1 MRILTVFGTR
11 PEVIKLAP
19 VIRAMQARGIEVLVC
34 ASGQHRDMLDQ
45 MLEVFSIH
53 PDFDLDIMQANQ
65 SPLDVASRIYSELS
79 PVIESVRP
87 DWLVV
92 QGDTTTVFAASWVA
106 YHHRVAIA
114 HVEAGLR
121 TQNKFQPFPEEMNRR
136 ITSVLADLHFAPTPL
151 AERNLLSEG
160 IEPRRVFVT
169 GNPVVDAVES
179 ILKLPAEWSD
189 ARLANITGRM
199 ILMTAHR
206 RESFG
211 QPLEDI
217 CGAVSDLVS
226 LHPDVTVIFPVHRN
240 PAVRDVVMR
249 ALGANSRVLLTDP
262 LPYPT
267 FVHVMQRADLILSD
281 SGGVQEE
288 APSVGT
294 PVLIMRKVTERPEAV
309 ESGWAQLI
317 GTSREQIVIT
327 ASRWLT
333 QGKKQQLAH
342 SPNPFGNGKASERIA
357 ELLETQAELQ
367 NDLRAELKASAAARA
382 ERI

>member
-19 VIRAMQARGIEVLVC
+19 VIRAMQARRLDVIVC
-34 ASGQHRDMLDQ
+34 ATGQHRDMLDQ
-45 MLEVFSIH
+45 MLEVFSIR
-53 PDFDLDIMQANQ
+53 PDYDLDIMQANQ
-65 SPLDVASRIYSELS
+65 SPLDVASRIYTELS
-79 PVIESVRP
+79 PVLEETRP
-87 DWLVV
+87 DWLIV

-136 ITSVLADLHFAPTPL
+136 LTSVLADLHFAPTPL
-151 AERNLLSEG
+151 AERNLLGEG
-160 IEPRRVFVT
+160 IEPRRIFVT

-179 ILKLPAEWSD
+179 ILKLPVEWSD
-189 ARLANITGRM
+189 PRLASLPGRV

-217 CGAVSDLVS
+217 CGAVADLVA
-226 LHPDVTVIFPVHRN
+226 LHPDVTVVFPVHRN
-240 PAVRDVVMR
+240 PAVRDVVIR
-249 ALGANSRVLLTDP
+249 TLGATPRVILTDP

-267 FVHVMQRADLILSD
+267 FVHTMRRADLILSD

-288 APSVGT
+288 APSVRT
-294 PVLIMRKVTERPEAV
+294 PVLIMREVTERPEAV

-317 GTSREQIVIT
+317 GTSRERIVKT
-327 ASRWLT
+327 ASHWLA

-342 SPNPFGNGKASERIA
+342 CSNPFGNGKASERIA
-357 ELLETQAELQ
+357 ELLETQADLR

-382 ERI
+382 ERT